1 MSQNQFPPYVVAE
14 GERGLE
20 KVLQDLLNN
29 TDQAAHAVEHYI
41 LYQMEQQQ
49 SLIKVDMSV
58 CPFRF
63 WHYDLLGRPA
73 TRKVKK
79 IVAQFLA
86 SQTQM

>member
-1 MSQNQFPPYVVAE
+1 MNHRFPPYVVAE
-14 GERGLE
+14 GESGLE
-20 KVLQDLLNN
+20 KALQDLAAS
-29 TDQAAHAVEHYI
+29 TDKLAHSFEHYI
-41 LYQMEQQQ
+41 LYQMDQQQ

-79 IVAQFLA
+79 IVAQFL
-86 SQTQM
+86 QRQVQM